1 MSNVDKSLYSL
12 NDVFKR
18 LGEDNIWV
26 ELSSLSKENK
36 AVDLSQGYPDYDSLG
51 YLNQIIQK
59 ILDEDK
65 FQLQQYTRSLV
76 NKQSYYQL

>member
-26 ELSSLSKENK
+26 ELSSLAKENK
-36 AVDLSQGYPDYDSLG
+36 AVDLSQGYPDYDSLR

-59 ILDEDK
+59 TLDEDK